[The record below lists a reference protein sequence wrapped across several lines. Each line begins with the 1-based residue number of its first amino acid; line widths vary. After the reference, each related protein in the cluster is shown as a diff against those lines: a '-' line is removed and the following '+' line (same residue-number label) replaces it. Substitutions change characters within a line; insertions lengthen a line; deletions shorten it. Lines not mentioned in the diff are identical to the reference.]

1 MVRNKIPRVFLFC
14 KNVLKLNSKVLSGF
28 LFYKI
33 VWTLERNSE
42 HFIVR
47 EMVRNE
53 ITKSRIFF
61 SSPKWS
67 AESES
72 LAFFA
77 PRKQTEFRQNFC
89 PFRVSRNNFFSRKM
103 ATLILDQFKGIEQ
116 PFELRGERRLIKS
129 IMINWRSA
137 IFFLLVQK
145 ISKKTTLRRLI
156 NSTMSLAGQIYFK
169 LIFFTLLD
177 NFIEL
182 HQSVK

>member
-1 MVRNKIPRVFLFC
+1 
-14 KNVLKLNSKVLSGF
+14 
-28 LFYKI
+28 
-33 VWTLERNSE
+33 
-42 HFIVR
+42 
-47 EMVRNE
+47 
-53 ITKSRIFF
+53 
-61 SSPKWS
+61 
-67 AESES
+67 
-72 LAFFA
+72 
-77 PRKQTEFRQNFC
+77 
-89 PFRVSRNNFFSRKM
+89 M

-116 PFELRGERRLIKS
+116 PFELWGESRLIKS